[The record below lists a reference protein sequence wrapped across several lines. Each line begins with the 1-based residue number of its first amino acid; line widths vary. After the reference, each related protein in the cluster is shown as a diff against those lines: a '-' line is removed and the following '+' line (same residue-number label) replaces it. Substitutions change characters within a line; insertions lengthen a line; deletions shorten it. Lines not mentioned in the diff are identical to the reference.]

1 MFISK
6 KKHINL
12 IIFCTFFILIGCQFQ
27 EPTKNHGIFN
37 LEKRANK
44 LTININNFNDVIKI
58 IGQPHTKSIDDKN
71 TWIYFERILTK
82 GKYYKLGQNLIKKN
96 NVLVLEFDK
105 YGVLKNKIFLDKNN
119 LNNLNFTKN
128 ETENNITQK
137 SLVENVLQSIR
148 QKMYRNR

>member
-1 MFISK
+1 M
-6 KKHINL
+6 

-82 GKYYKLGQNLIKKN
+82 GKYYKLGQNVIKKN

>member
-1 MFISK
+1 M
-6 KKHINL
+6 
-12 IIFCTFFILIGCQFQ
+12 LIGCQFQ

-82 GKYYKLGQNLIKKN
+82 GKYYKLGQNVIKKN

>member
-1 MFISK
+1 
-6 KKHINL
+6 L

-82 GKYYKLGQNLIKKN
+82 GKYYKLGQNVIKKN

>member
-12 IIFCTFFILIGCQFQ
+12 IIFCTFIILIGCQFQ

-82 GKYYKLGQNLIKKN
+82 GKYYKLGQNVIKKN